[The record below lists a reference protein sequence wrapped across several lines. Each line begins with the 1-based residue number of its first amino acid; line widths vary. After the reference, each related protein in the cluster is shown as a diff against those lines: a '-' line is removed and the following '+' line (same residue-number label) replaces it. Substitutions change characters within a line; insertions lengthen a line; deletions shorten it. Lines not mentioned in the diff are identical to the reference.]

1 MSNRFLS
8 VLLLLWIIWSW
19 YLYYEL
25 KYKPEQI
32 QKQQE
37 EKLRQEKQIELE
49 EKKEVSLK
57 KIDTKIEINSQDIKE
72 KIELLKQKNDYYFS
86 RTLKDLWIFYFEE
99 LEWWLWLFNSSRKLW
114 EFRKVNLVDLDIK
127 EVISNS
133 DYFYF
138 RIWDNKYL
146 YNLMTNKTRK
156 LDFKLDIEYI
166 KMWKNSKEFL
176 FVTSLWTFVYSIVD
190 NSFEYFNYFLDFVYY
205 NDWYLWIVNLDDET
219 RLKNLSLKP
228 DSNNLIVYY
237 NPNSKEKKIIY
248 KTKLDLTKIY
258 FKNSKIYFEN
268 INLEEFELENLK

>member
-8 VLLLLWIIWSW
+8 VLLLLWIIGSW

-32 QKQQE
+32 QKQQQ
-37 EKLRQEKQIELE
+37 EKLEQEKQVELE
-49 EKKEVSLK
+49 EKKEVLLK
-57 KIDTKIEINSQDIKE
+57 KIDTKIETNSQDIKE

-86 RTLKDLWIFYFEE
+86 RILKDVWIFYFEE

-114 EFRKVNLVDLDIK
+114 EFKKVNLVDLDIK
-127 EVISNS
+127 EVISNN

-138 RIWDNKYL
+138 KVWEKKYL
-146 YNLMTNKTRK
+146 YNLMTNKTNK

-166 KMWKNSKEFL
+166 KAWKNSKEFL
-176 FVTSLWTFVYSIVD
+176 FVTNLWTFVYSIVD
-190 NSFEYFNYFLDFVYY
+190 NNFEYFNYFLDFVYY

-219 RLKNLSLKP
+219 RLKNLSLKS
-228 DSNNLIVYY
+228 DGNNLIVYY

-248 KTKLDLTKIY
+248 KTELDLTKIY
-258 FKNSKIYFEN
+258 LKNSKIYFEN
-268 INLEEFELENLK
+268 ITWEEFELENLK